1 MPCYIHEINEAVS
14 ISPLFLSFF
23 QKLNGKNIYQLSQPT
38 FKVLVRKYAMK
49 SRVVQTAAKQA
60 GEELGASLG

>member
-1 MPCYIHEINEAVS
+1 M
-14 ISPLFLSFF
+14 
-23 QKLNGKNIYQLSQPT
+23 NGKNIYQLSQPT